1 MKICIEFQVTTFQF
15 RFSLIFAFM
24 SALLLINDVAR
35 VDRKKYVY
43 EVLCA
48 LLDRLGSVAR
58 YNIEID
64 MMRPDTSQWLIT
76 HISQYHPLEK
86 IKSLLLFPVMI
97 LQTYYHFL
105 QQKDDQLTPVFAH
118 CGLGTAVVT
127 MGRLAPC
134 ITPIEISHYGKTS
147 KLKRLYQIPSLY
159 ISYQDFFLIL
169 SLKSKFELR
178 PNDFLKPSLSSIVIN
193 TPKMKSTFIRF

>member
-1 MKICIEFQVTTFQF
+1 MV
-15 RFSLIFAFM
+15 
-24 SALLLINDVAR
+24 R
-35 VDRKKYVY
+35 VDGEKYVY

-48 LLDRLGSVAR
+48 LLGRLGSDAR

-105 QQKDDQLTPVFAH
+105 Q
-118 CGLGTAVVT
+118 
-127 MGRLAPC
+127 
-134 ITPIEISHYGKTS
+134 
-147 KLKRLYQIPSLY
+147 
-159 ISYQDFFLIL
+159 
-169 SLKSKFELR
+169 
-178 PNDFLKPSLSSIVIN
+178 
-193 TPKMKSTFIRF
+193 

>member
-1 MKICIEFQVTTFQF
+1 
-15 RFSLIFAFM
+15 M

-35 VDRKKYVY
+35 VDSEKYVY

-76 HISQYHPLEK
+76 HISQYPLEK

-105 QQKDDQLTPVFAH
+105 Q
-118 CGLGTAVVT
+118 
-127 MGRLAPC
+127 
-134 ITPIEISHYGKTS
+134 
-147 KLKRLYQIPSLY
+147 
-159 ISYQDFFLIL
+159 
-169 SLKSKFELR
+169 
-178 PNDFLKPSLSSIVIN
+178 
-193 TPKMKSTFIRF
+193 